1 MRFRYS
7 VLNALQ
13 PEWES
18 QPRVPL
24 FLFTKEGSCETL
36 GLVDSGAMM
45 NILPYQVGLM
55 LGAVWDDLQATVRL
69 GGVVTR
75 QNGIPL
81 TVMGKVGNLPPV
93 KLVFAWVK
101 TMIFLWCSARLTFL

>member
-1 MRFRYS
+1 
-7 VLNALQ
+7 
-13 PEWES
+13 
-18 QPRVPL
+18 
-24 FLFTKEGSCETL
+24 
-36 GLVDSGAMM
+36 MM

-101 TMIFLWCSARLTFL
+101 TDDIPLVLGQINFFMKFDVCFYRSQNEFEVKAVIANA